1 MPTKPDLT
9 VVYSSQHHKN
19 QKVDRMQRSE
29 PSLVIFSQLL
39 LSLFHSIA
47 REQPGQTLKTKVYL
61 YDNLPRMRLPA
72 TTHDS
77 FRAYLLGNRP
87 LHLPDLIEEEVMK
100 QIIQLMYEKMCNLFG
115 PVYADTYLNKAMS
128 DTERLPEAALF
139 NPRELL

>member
-1 MPTKPDLT
+1 MPKPDLT
-9 VVYSSQHHKN
+9 VVYSNPKHNN
-19 QKVDRMQRSE
+19 QKVDSMQRSE

-61 YDNLPRMRLPA
+61 YDNLARLQLA
-72 TTHDS
+72 TTTRDA

-87 LHLPDLIEEEVMK
+87 LNLPDPVEDSVMK
-100 QIIQLMYEKMCNLFG
+100 QIIQLLYEKMCALFG
-115 PVYADTYLNKAMS
+115 PVHADTYLNKAMT

-139 NPRELL
+139 HPRELL

>member
-1 MPTKPDLT
+1 MSKPDLT
-9 VVYSSQHHKN
+9 VAYSSRNHKN
-19 QKVDRMQRSE
+19 QKTDNNMQRSE

-47 REQPGQTLKTKVYL
+47 REQPGQSLKTKVHL
-61 YDNLPRMRLPA
+61 YDNLPRLKLPVSA
-72 TTHDS
+72 YDA

-87 LHLPDLIEEEVMK
+87 LHLPGLIEQEVM
-100 QIIQLMYEKMCNLFG
+100 QRIIQLLYEKMCELFG
-115 PVYADTYLNKAMS
+115 PVYADRYLNKAMT

>member
-1 MPTKPDLT
+1 MPTKPDLA

-19 QKVDRMQRSE
+19 QKADSMQRSE

-61 YDNLPRMRLPA
+61 YDNLPQMRLPVG
-72 TTHDS
+72 THDA

-87 LHLPDLIEEEVMK
+87 LHLPDRIGDDIMQ
-100 QIIQLMYEKMCNLFG
+100 QIIQLLYEKMCNMFG
-115 PVYADTYLNKAMS
+115 PVH
-128 DTERLPEAALF
+128 
-139 NPRELL
+139 